1 MNKVITTPSKIMLA
15 VSMAIFG
22 TIGIF
27 RRYIPLPS
35 SLLAM
40 ARGFIGMLFLLMAVK
55 ITGQNISKQ
64 AIKNNFVSL
73 LLSGIFL
80 GVNWILLFE
89 AYNYTSVATATLCYY
104 MAPVMVV
111 LVSPVLFR
119 EKLTV
124 KKIICMAI
132 AIMGM
137 VLVSGMADPAALQQ
151 SGTKGI
157 LLGLGAAVFY
167 ALLMIFNKT
176 ITNISAYDKTIVQLA
191 VAAVIMLPYVL
202 LTEDIFAIQFTP
214 LMITMLIVVGIIHT
228 GVAYRLYFGSMK
240 NLKAHTI
247 ALYSYI
253 DPALAIL
260 LSAFVLHEP
269 MGLPQLAGT
278 VMVLGATMF
287 SELTE

>member
-27 RRYIPLPS
+27 RRSIPLPS